1 MNLTTKIKDLELLSK
16 KYKDDIKSLSLEL
29 SKIETELKNLIKEND
44 NLNEL
49 SKKGT
54 DCLCGFS
61 FQKAK
66 DIIVFYLELLRNEK
80 IINFNDSL
88 LNDDNF
94 IYTCI
99 INLGKDFIIKIKKE
113 EMEVTFVNNEKLI
126 LIKFLND
133 ARLKN
138 FGRQLML
145 KLTKSGVR
153 NYIKKYDI

>member
-1 MNLTTKIKDLELLSK
+1 M
-16 KYKDDIKSLSLEL
+16 
-29 SKIETELKNLIKEND
+29 
-44 NLNEL
+44 
-49 SKKGT
+49 
-54 DCLCGFS
+54 CGFS

-126 LIKFLND
+126 SIKFLND

-138 FGRQLML
+138 FGRQLMH